1 MLEEVYTS
9 ENQLFMLNK
18 PETNLTFLGR
28 GDNFI
33 EKTWKK
39 NFGVRLKKLLLG
51 FSCLHKFCIQ

>member
-9 ENQLFMLNK
+9 GNQLFMLNK
-18 PETNLTFLGR
+18 PETNLTFLVR

-39 NFGVRLKKLLLG
+39 
-51 FSCLHKFCIQ
+51 KFWSKT

>member
-9 ENQLFMLNK
+9 GNQLFMLNK
-18 PETNLTFLGR
+18 PEANLTNFLGR

-39 NFGVRLKKLLLG
+39 NFWSKT
-51 FSCLHKFCIQ
+51 